1 MKPAALIH
9 VNTADEKDT
18 VRLLE
23 AIEAKQRQVE
33 ELTIAIET
41 LKSEVDVFER
51 RYNAHISRYY
61 LELDKVELETKEYH
75 LRLQLRREGVN
86 EEEIEARVES
96 CFRASR
102 ARVDAY
108 EAVNESEPTPQG
120 DKLPDTKAKHLQDL
134 YRKLAKRY
142 HPDKAMDAKEEERRE
157 QLMPLINRAY
167 NEQDL
172 ETLERL
178 SISETEPE
186 VSEKT
191 ATEKRRA
198 LHTELR
204 RLNRAASQLRFEI
217 NRLKTGRTY
226 QLKQQVEN
234 AKKVGT
240 DLLDDPRQRLRT
252 KNQGKPRTTRTPH
265 EYVAPFKLI
274 YRDVTP
280 TGLKDREKKSIMQL
294 KDKVAIITGGGRGIG
309 RAIAIAYAAE
319 GARIVIAA
327 RSTEQLDT
335 VATEITESGGEVLTV
350 ATDLRIQT
358 EVENLVQNTVDRFGR
373 IDILVNN
380 AGVNPRGLFLD
391 STDEEWEQGWQI
403 NVMGVVRCCRAA
415 YCRS

>member
-9 VNTADEKDT
+9 VNTAGEKDT

-61 LELDKVELETKEYH
+61 LKLDKVELETKEYR

-108 EAVNESEPTPQG
+108 EAVNESEPTPQEE
-120 DKLPDTKAKHLQDL
+120 KLPDTKAKHLQNL

-142 HPDKAMDAKEEERRE
+142 HPDKAIDAKEEERRD

-167 NEQDL
+167 NEHDL

-178 SISETEPE
+178 SLGETEPD
-186 VSEKT
+186 VPEKT

-234 AKKVGT
+234 AKQVGT
-240 DLLDDPRQRLRT
+240 DLLTILAKDLERKIKASQGQLARLMNMWQRS
-252 KNQGKPRTTRTPH
+252 N
-265 EYVAPFKLI
+265 
-274 YRDVTP
+274 
-280 TGLKDREKKSIMQL
+280 
-294 KDKVAIITGGGRGIG
+294 
-309 RAIAIAYAAE
+309 
-319 GARIVIAA
+319 
-327 RSTEQLDT
+327 
-335 VATEITESGGEVLTV
+335 
-350 ATDLRIQT
+350 
-358 EVENLVQNTVDRFGR
+358 
-373 IDILVNN
+373 
-380 AGVNPRGLFLD
+380 
-391 STDEEWEQGWQI
+391 
-403 NVMGVVRCCRAA
+403 
-415 YCRS
+415 